1 MKGLTGL
8 GRALYAGGAGPSS
21 SAARAAPRILMP
33 VDLSRK
39 LHTSK
44 PQRATEPEGYADAP
58 EDYSRPRSSK
68 SGRSWYKSPVAL
80 VLGFIPI
87 FTFGLGYWQ
96 IKRLD
101 WKLNLIEELEDKL
114 SREPLRLPKNINLEV
129 LSEFDFRL
137 VSVRGHFDHSKTMFL
152 GPRVREGVMGYH
164 IVTPLSRSGG
174 GGMVLVNRGFVADKD
189 ISGKDANRRL
199 KDHAMPTGETEFVAL
214 LPRVYPPN
222 AFTPDNV
229 PDKNLWFHANPAQMA
244 EWASQQSG
252 VAPLSLQDTTDTYT
266 PSSGVAESVRDML
279 SSKNNTNEGHRVL
292 PVYLEEVFDG
302 HAGEAA
308 MRISEGVPIG
318 RATTIE
324 LRNQH
329 AVYAATW

>member
-1 MKGLTGL
+1 MLRT
-8 GRALYAGGAGPSS
+8 
-21 SAARAAPRILMP
+21 
-33 VDLSRK
+33 
-39 LHTSK
+39 LHTSR
-44 PQRATEPEGYADAP
+44 PLRAAEPEAYADAP
-58 EDYSRPRSSK
+58 EDYSRPRPSK
-68 SGRSWYKSPVAL
+68 SSSRPWYRSPVTF

-114 SREPLRLPKNINLEV
+114 SREPLRLPKNINLDV

-137 VSVRGHFDHSKTMFL
+137 VSVRGEFDHSKTMFL
-152 GPRVREGVMGYH
+152 GPRVRDGVTGYH
-164 IVTPLSRSGG
+164 IVTPLKRSGG
-174 GGMVLVNRGFVADKD
+174 GGMVLINRGFVADKD
-189 ISGKDANRRL
+189 ISGKEADRRL
-199 KDHAMPTGETEFVAL
+199 KDHAMPTGELDFVTL

-229 PDKNLWFHANPAQMA
+229 PDKNIWFHANPAQMA

-252 VAPLSLQDTTDTYT
+252 VAPLSLSDTTDSYT
-266 PSSGVAESVRDML
+266 PSAGVAESVRDML
-279 SSKNNTNEGHRVL
+279 SSKQTNEAQRVL
-292 PVYLEEVFDG
+292 PVYLEEIFDG

-308 MRISEGVPIG
+308 IRISEGVPIG
-318 RATTIE
+318 RAATIE